1 MGEVRQQIQ
10 QVDDDYLAGLSNKGI
25 VKRAYKDLNQEQPAA
40 VWQEEE
46 VQVTLR
52 EETCVIRAPLGK
64 SSCSCPSRSICRHVV
79 TAILWLQKELGKEE
93 VSLDCKKT
101 AETENLDGNVND
113 IEKSDETE
121 NKEAESDEKADKTGK
136 ADAKTNETEKT
147 DEQPGIFE
155 ELLTIPLEHL
165 KRICK
170 GSRLKRFVAHMEAG
184 DVVQTETRSVVTVQ
198 FPWENTVVKLL
209 EPLEYS
215 SCTCRSAELCVHK
228 AQALLAFQ
236 IHRSRILLEDL
247 EEIPA
252 EDGPVHEEQMK
263 KAGEM
268 VRKEVADQLCTG
280 LSRQS
285 PEAKETMERLAVI
298 CHRAGLADFEGQLR
312 EIGSLYQQYFNRSA
326 VFRGEELLGKLL
338 SLYEQANRVTRAK
351 DKKELRTL
359 AGVFRESYQLVG
371 RLQLMSIGR
380 RFFFSKTGYEGDIYY
395 FLETK
400 QKQWYTWTDVR
411 PVFYEGVRK
420 RQSAAVEKSPAPWGL
435 PCNREQLME
444 MEFLLKGAKAAG
456 DGRLSV
462 SQETKGDVLG
472 VRRFEPE
479 VIGDL
484 VYWDYG
490 KLLQDMFGCER
501 GTRQTDRRKERLAL
515 VGAVGWEQTKF
526 DEINQRFFW
535 SILDEMGRKLFIS
548 LKNTKEDGA
557 VIKLL
562 ERLAERLKKNP
573 HPSMVFFGSVYLE
586 DGQLRLYPIEIF
598 QKETAGLY
606 LAWLESHNSQKS
618 GSHEKSR
625 SGGQSGADEDFK
637 DRQEGTS
644 EITRQC
650 VPDFILKSMEQYQN
664 EAAGMLEDLFSAGLF
679 SLGEE
684 MLLALS
690 HLAKDGESMGLHQ
703 AGEEFAFIRQQLEEK
718 KHQVDFSPEGILDS
732 MGRLHRYLQACQ
744 EKISYD
750 RAYGAMKEEINKPEE
765 ENGGEEE
772 GDGEGTRE

>member
-25 VKRAYKDLNQEQPAA
+25 VKRAYKDLNQEQPTA
-40 VWQEEE
+40 VWQEDE
-46 VQVTLR
+46 VKVTLR
-52 EETCVIRAPLGK
+52 EETCVIRVPLGK

-79 TAILWLQKELGKEE
+79 TAILWLQKELGKREI
-93 VSLDCKKT
+93 SLDCKKT
-101 AETENLDGNVND
+101 
-113 IEKSDETE
+113 
-121 NKEAESDEKADKTGK
+121 
-136 ADAKTNETEKT
+136 DAKTNEPEIT
-147 DEQPGIFE
+147 DEQLGIFE

-170 GSRLKRFVAHMEAG
+170 GSRLKWFVAHMKAG
-184 DVVQTETRSVVTVQ
+184 DVVQTETQSVVTVQ
-198 FPWENTVVKLL
+198 FPWEKAAVKLL

-215 SCTCRSAELCVHK
+215 SCTCRSVELCVHK

-236 IHRSRILLEDL
+236 IHRGRILLEDL
-247 EEIPA
+247 EEIPE

-338 SLYEQANRVTRAK
+338 SLYEQANRVKTAK
-351 DKKELRTL
+351 NKKELRAL
-359 AGVFRESYQLVG
+359 AGVFRDSYQLVG

-380 RFFFSKTGYEGDIYY
+380 RFFSSKTGYEGDIYY

-420 RQSAAVEKSPAPWGL
+420 RQAAAVEKSSAPWGL

-444 MEFLLKGAKAAG
+444 MEFLLKGAKVAG
-456 DGRLSV
+456 GGRLSV

-490 KLLQDMFGCER
+490 KLLQDMFGYER
-501 GTRQTDRRKERLAL
+501 GTRQTGRRRERLAL
-515 VGAVGWEQTKF
+515 VGAVGWEQTEF

-535 SILDEMGRKLFIS
+535 SILDGMGRKLFIS

-557 VIKLL
+557 VIKRL
-562 ERLAERLKKNP
+562 ERLAERLKKNS

-586 DGQLRLYPIEIF
+586 DGQLCLYPIEIF
-598 QKETAGLY
+598 QKEAAGLY
-606 LAWLESHNSQKS
+606 LAWLESHN
-618 GSHEKSR
+618 
-625 SGGQSGADEDFK
+625 GGQSGTDEDFK
-637 DRQEGTS
+637 DEQEGTF
-644 EITRQC
+644 EITGQC
-650 VPDFILKSMEQYQN
+650 VPDFILKSMEQYRN
-664 EAAGMLEDLFSAGLF
+664 EAAGMLGDLFSAGLF

-718 KHQVDFSPEGILDS
+718 KHQMDFSPEGILDS

-750 RAYGAMKEEINKPEE
+750 RAYGAMKEENE
-765 ENGGEEE
+765 
-772 GDGEGTRE
+772 GEGTRE